1 MSTRLWSSTSGSPPR
16 SLQTTSTAS
25 CDASCRRQ
33 SSARSLLYPRARP
46 SPRQPS
52 SLSVSFSFSHR
63 RRCGADS
70 GCPTSSEAS
79 IGGHSSAMNRRRTPK
94 LPLSHGWVYLLWGKT
109 FPALTSKLALVGQA
123 RGGAPGGHRRS
134 GTPLAICFAER
145 RSPTSCPRLHPSQL
159 ANFSSDF
166 ITPDAADAL
175 QTP

>member
-1 MSTRLWSSTSGSPPR
+1 MSTQLWSITSGSPPR

-25 CDASCRRQ
+25 CELHVGGGRA
-33 SSARSLLYPRARP
+33 ARSLFHPRARP

-52 SLSVSFSFSHR
+52 SLSVSLSFSHR
-63 RRCGADS
+63 WRCGADS

-134 GTPLAICFAER
+134 GTPLAICFAGR
-145 RSPTSCPRLHPSQL
+145 LSPTSCPPLHPSQP
-159 ANFSSDF
+159 AGFSSDF